1 MHDGHYFGK
10 KPKGNISVQT
20 QLNLITQK
28 NQSTDLPA
36 MGGETKYVGCVDTLI
51 IRYNKAIV
59 RHNQCISSFG
69 RSQAIKE
76 SFADY
81 RINIV

>member
-1 MHDGHYFGK
+1 
-10 KPKGNISVQT
+10 
-20 QLNLITQK
+20 
-28 NQSTDLPA
+28 
-36 MGGETKYVGCVDTLI
+36 MGGETEYVGGVDTLI
-51 IRYNKAIV
+51 IRYNKTIV

-76 SFADY
+76 SFVDY